1 MSRVD
6 LLLIACFSLQIFWLS
21 CAAAVLLPQ
30 DEANSVLR
38 RQRRFNTGGLEELR
52 KGNLERECMEE
63 RCSWEEAREVFENVE
78 KTMEFWAKYE
88 DGDQCQSSPCRNAGQ
103 CVDSVSSYT
112 CLCQA
117 GFMGTN
123 CEISM
128 VRKCNVKN
136 GGCTHF
142 CIDVSGG
149 RTCTCAAGY
158 QLGQDGATCEPK
170 GDAPCGTLGMAVMA
184 TMNSQTVK
192 AQDGVQPAQQ
202 ANAARGVINAGNKPA
217 PVVIKPAPVVINP
230 APLVVKLA
238 PVANS
243 PAPGFR
249 KLAPVDGKPALLASN
264 HTPVVGNATLAA
276 GSPPNVVGNPTSVAG
291 KPAPVVSSPTPV
303 GNKTILT
310 FNRPTV
316 VGNKPTPEI
325 QGELPTSTEQDTDSV
340 RTRIVGG
347 YEVIPGEIPWQV
359 ALVDQE
365 TLTVFCGGSILSE
378 RWVVTAAHCLSEE
391 MGPFFI
397 RAGEHN
403 LKKRDGTEQDVG
415 VAERLL
421 YPQYNAT
428 VSRYK
433 HDIALLRTQTSIRL
447 TEAVRP
453 ICLGPQA
460 FTEWL
465 LQEGAPRGRVSGW
478 GRLKYGGA
486 TSPVLRKVDLPFVE
500 RTQCKA
506 SSSERI
512 THQMFCAGSA
522 DEPKDACQGDSG
534 GPYASRRGSS
544 WFLTGIVSWGEEC
557 GAEGKYGVYTR
568 VSYYSPWIA
577 QVMGLQDSPAAPP
590 RL

>member
-1 MSRVD
+1 
-6 LLLIACFSLQIFWLS
+6 
-21 CAAAVLLPQ
+21 
-30 DEANSVLR
+30 
-38 RQRRFNTGGLEELR
+38 
-52 KGNLERECMEE
+52 
-63 RCSWEEAREVFENVE
+63 
-78 KTMEFWAKYE
+78 
-88 DGDQCQSSPCRNAGQ
+88 
-103 CVDSVSSYT
+103 
-112 CLCQA
+112 
-117 GFMGTN
+117 
-123 CEISM
+123 
-128 VRKCNVKN
+128 
-136 GGCTHF
+136 
-142 CIDVSGG
+142 
-149 RTCTCAAGY
+149 
-158 QLGQDGATCEPK
+158 
-170 GDAPCGTLGMAVMA
+170 MAVTA

-192 AQDGVQPAQQ
+192 TQDGVQPAQQ
-202 ANAARGVINAGNKPA
+202 PNTTRGAINAGNKPG
-217 PVVIKPAPVVINP
+217 PVVIKPAPVGGKP
-230 APLVVKLA
+230 APLVVKPVPVVGKLA
-238 PVANS
+238 PVASS
-243 PAPGFR
+243 PPPGFR
-249 KLAPVDGKPALLASN
+249 KLDPVAGKPALVASSPTLVVDNPAPGAVNHAPVVGNPAPVAGKPALVASSPALLVDNPAPGAVNHAPVVGNPAPVAGN
-264 HTPVVGNATLAA
+264 HTPVAGNPAPGAVNHAPMVGNPALVA

-291 KPAPVVSSPTPV
+291 KAAPVVNKPTPI

-347 YEVIPGEIPWQV
+347 YEVTPGEIPWQV

-365 TLTVFCGGSILSE
+365 TLTVFCGGSILSI

-403 LKKRDGTEQDVG
+403 VKKRDGTEQDVE
-415 VAERLL
+415 VSERHL
-421 YPQYNAT
+421 YPQYDAA

-433 HDIALLRTQTSIRL
+433 HDIALLRTHTPIQL

-512 THQMFCAGSA
+512 TRQMFCAGYA

-534 GPYASRRGSS
+534 GPYASRRGST

-557 GAEGKYGVYTR
+557 AAEGKYGVYTR
-568 VSYYSPWIA
+568 VSYYYPWIA
-577 QVMGLQDSPAAPP
+577 QVMGLQDSPATPL